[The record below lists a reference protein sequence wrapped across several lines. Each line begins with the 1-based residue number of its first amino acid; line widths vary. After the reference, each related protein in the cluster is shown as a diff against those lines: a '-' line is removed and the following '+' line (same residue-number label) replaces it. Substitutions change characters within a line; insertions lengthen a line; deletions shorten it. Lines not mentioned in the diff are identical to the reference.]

1 MGVTLATGS
10 PSQMLQPQ
18 GRWNSIPCSRGRMRV
33 WAPTRWP
40 TIWDFSGS
48 EAEFKKAL
56 KLDPSDATAHQWFSE
71 ALARMGGRAEESID
85 EANRA
90 YQLDPLSPIIGCN
103 LAQVYFFDRQF
114 DKASEIAKKV
124 IADNPTFSEAHHY
137 LANFYWVEHK
147 YPQAIQEFKS
157 SAQLSGD
164 ENFVAFA
171 RAMDAG
177 FRSGG
182 WPSALNSGLEVL
194 LALRKNK
201 KGYVSP
207 RDIALFYAN
216 LGDSD
221 QAFEWLNIACEEHDV
236 FLPDLRINP
245 QFDSLRSDPRYPDLL
260 RKIGFLQ

>member
-18 GRWNSIPCSRGRMRV
+18 GRWNSLAGPHACLGSNKM
-33 WAPTRWP
+33 AYNL
-40 TIWDFSGS
+40 DFSGS

-56 KLDPSDATAHQWFSE
+56 ELDPSDATAHQWFSE

-90 YQLDPLSPIIGCN
+90 YQLDPLSPIMGCN

-164 ENFVAFA
+164 ENLVAFA

-182 WPSALNSGLEVL
+182 WPSALNSALEVL

-207 RDIALFYAN
+207 RSLETSLCSTPIWATVTMPSTGSTSHPRN
-216 LGDSD
+216 MTSSSEPSD
-221 QAFEWLNIACEEHDV
+221 QPPGRLSA
-236 FLPDLRINP
+236 
-245 QFDSLRSDPRYPDLL
+245 LRSVLP
-260 RKIGFLQ
+260 